1 MNLKNNFI
9 FIKYFINNFHVFLRL
24 VEVFLISFIL
34 DTEDIN
40 NAEDLYQNENFIR
53 SNFRIKKYFID
64 KINIFL
70 NSKLFANEIM
80 KQITKIYFYFP

>member
-1 MNLKNNFI
+1 
-9 FIKYFINNFHVFLRL
+9 